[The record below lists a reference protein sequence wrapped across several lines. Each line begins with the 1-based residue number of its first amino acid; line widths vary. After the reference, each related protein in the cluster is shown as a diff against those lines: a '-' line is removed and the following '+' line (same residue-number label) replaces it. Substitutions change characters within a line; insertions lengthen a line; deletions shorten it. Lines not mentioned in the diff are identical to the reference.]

1 MAELGLDPKFNNI
14 DIWNLVARESTG
26 DLTLNVYP
34 PPSNN
39 SGVTVGPL
47 AIDVG
52 RQDIDVLNISDE
64 LKNKLEPFRRKTGDR
79 ARQALEANPLTL
91 SKTEIAELSN
101 SVMVPILD
109 RLKKDYETERQK
121 ELQNLQNLP
130 EEVQEAIFDSNQLQK
145 WEDLTTEQRSVLYN
159 TAHHQ
164 GGLRKDNGDPF
175 NLLTQAVR
183 GNWNEAVT
191 ELKTGNWGS
200 QPDRYQA
207 DADYYEDAVK
217 ARTNVPDFTLYPLDV
232 QSAIRSIYTTN
243 SPNTIGHLEAG
254 DLSAAR
260 QEVLAGYNGNIPTNR
275 SFLPTAHDTLTK
287 YVAAKTIKDRRSD
300 AVARASAQQAEID
313 QARQFA
319 TAEATAD
326 QMESLRNDNVL
337 FSGRTPEELARVAQR
352 EEEFKKR
359 NLQPDIPVNQLFQ
372 KGEHLWHRNKK
383 TMKWYRLVLYKIQMI
398 LIQSVAMKFH

>member
-217 ARTNVPDFTLYPLDV
+217 ARTNVPDFMYPLDV

-260 QEVLAGYNGNIPTNR
+260 QEVLAGYNGDIPTKL
-275 SFLPTAHDTLTK
+275 SFLPTARDTLTRYETTQK
-287 YVAAKTIKDRRSD
+287 AAKTRAEVQIARDAADAANQRR
-300 AVARASAQQAEID
+300 AC
-313 QARQFA
+313 
-319 TAEATAD
+319 
-326 QMESLRNDNVL
+326 
-337 FSGRTPEELARVAQR
+337 
-352 EEEFKKR
+352 
-359 NLQPDIPVNQLFQ
+359 
-372 KGEHLWHRNKK
+372 
-383 TMKWYRLVLYKIQMI
+383 
-398 LIQSVAMKFH
+398 